1 MARVTVED
9 CIQAVGN
16 HFALAVLG
24 AQRARAL
31 AKGAIPLVQCDNNP
45 GVTALREIAAGKVSA
60 KGWFSPWTTRCG
72 SAELAPIKSRC
83 FSRTKARTDFT
94 FGSASAPPPSFVC
107 MDRFGIFMPV
117 PFEEP
122 LR

>member
-45 GVTALREIAAGKVSA
+45 GVTALREIAAGKVSFHESLDEVLQMHVDA
-60 KGWFSPWTTRCG
+60 VKALDG
-72 SAELAPIKSRC
+72 SRKRRRSGNVEAVAS
-83 FSRTKARTDFT
+83 
-94 FGSASAPPPSFVC
+94 SAG
-107 MDRFGIFMPV
+107 RK
-117 PFEEP
+117 
-122 LR
+122 R

>member
-31 AKGAIPLVQCDNNP
+31 AKGTIPLVQCDNNP
-45 GVTALREIAAGKVSA
+45 GVTALREIAAGKVSFHESLDEVLHA
-60 KGWFSPWTTRCG
+60 HSEGVKALDG
-72 SAELAPIKSRC
+72 SRKRRRAGSTEPAP
-83 FSRTKARTDFT
+83 
-94 FGSASAPPPSFVC
+94 ASAA
-107 MDRFGIFMPV
+107 RK
-117 PFEEP
+117 
-122 LR
+122 

>member
-31 AKGAIPLVQCDNNP
+31 AKGAVPLVQCDNNP
-45 GVTALREIAAGKVSA
+45 GVTALREIAAGKVY
-60 KGWFSPWTTRCG
+60 FHEDLDQVLHLH
-72 SAELAPIKSRC
+72 AEAV
-83 FSRTKARTDFT
+83 KALDGARKRRRSDGMVPT
-94 FGSASAPPPSFVC
+94 SASSE
-107 MDRFGIFMPV
+107 RK
-117 PFEEP
+117 
-122 LR
+122 R

>member
-31 AKGAIPLVQCDNNP
+31 AKGATPLVQCDNNP
-45 GVTALREIAAGKVSA
+45 GVTALREIAAGKVS
-60 KGWFSPWTTRCG
+60 FHESL
-72 SAELAPIKSRC
+72 AEVLQSHVDGV
-83 FSRTKARTDFT
+83 KALDGARKRRRSDQ
-94 FGSASAPPPSFVC
+94 
-107 MDRFGIFMPV
+107 PV
-117 PFEEP
+117 LPTAAAA
-122 LR
+122 RRR

>member
-31 AKGAIPLVQCDNNP
+31 AKGAIPLVVCDNNP
-45 GVTALREIAAGKVSA
+45 GVTALREIAAGKVSFHESLDEVLHA
-60 KGWFSPWTTRCG
+60 HSESVKALDGARKRRRGDSI
-72 SAELAPIKSRC
+72 AP
-83 FSRTKARTDFT
+83 AVN
-94 FGSASAPPPSFVC
+94 ASAG
-107 MDRFGIFMPV
+107 RK
-117 PFEEP
+117 
-122 LR
+122 R

>member
-45 GVTALREIAAGKVSA
+45 SVTALREIAAGKVSFHESLA
-60 KGWFSPWTTRCG
+60 DVLQAHVDGVKALDGARKRRRIDSPAAANAAT
-72 SAELAPIKSRC
+72 
-83 FSRTKARTDFT
+83 AR
-94 FGSASAPPPSFVC
+94 
-107 MDRFGIFMPV
+107 R
-117 PFEEP
+117 
-122 LR
+122 R

>member
-45 GVTALREIAAGKVSA
+45 GVTALREIAAGKVSFHEELDHVLHLHA
-60 KGWFSPWTTRCG
+60 EGVKVLDGTRKRRRSGDG
-72 SAELAPIKSRC
+72 SFPA
-83 FSRTKARTDFT
+83 
-94 FGSASAPPPSFVC
+94 SASAE
-107 MDRFGIFMPV
+107 RK
-117 PFEEP
+117 
-122 LR
+122 R

>member
-31 AKGAIPLVQCDNNP
+31 AKGAVPLVQCDNNP
-45 GVTALREIAAGKVSA
+45 GVTALREIAAGKVYFHEDLDQVLHLHAESVKA
-60 KGWFSPWTTRCG
+60 LDGSRKRRRSGDGSFST
-72 SAELAPIKSRC
+72 
-83 FSRTKARTDFT
+83 
-94 FGSASAPPPSFVC
+94 SASAE
-107 MDRFGIFMPV
+107 RKW
-117 PFEEP
+117 
-122 LR
+122 